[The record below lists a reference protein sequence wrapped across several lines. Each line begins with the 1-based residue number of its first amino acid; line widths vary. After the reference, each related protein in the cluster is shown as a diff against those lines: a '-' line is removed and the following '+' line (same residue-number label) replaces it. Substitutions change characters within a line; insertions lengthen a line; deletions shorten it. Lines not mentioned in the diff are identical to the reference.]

1 MKKETILKRIKQL
14 STLCEETE
22 PTSNELLNMDKLF
35 TQDLIDVDEF
45 YLIIKNDDYSRD
57 QLTDIMKECNW
68 IWKKRQ
74 KVKEVGWTEYNSIDR
89 KIEDSLRANRK
100 IEAIKIYRQHKIEN
114 DGDCSLKEAKEHID
128 KLVIRMGMDAEEIR

>member
-1 MKKETILKRIKQL
+1 MNKQQILERIEQL
-14 STLCEETE
+14 SKLCEETE

-35 TQDLIDVDEF
+35 SQDLIDVDEF

-57 QLTDIMKECNW
+57 QLIDIMKECNW

-74 KVKEVGWTEYNSIDR
+74 KVKEVGWDEYNHIDR
-89 KIEDSLRANRK
+89 KIEESLRANRK

-128 KLVIRMGMDAEEIR
+128 KLVIRMGLDV